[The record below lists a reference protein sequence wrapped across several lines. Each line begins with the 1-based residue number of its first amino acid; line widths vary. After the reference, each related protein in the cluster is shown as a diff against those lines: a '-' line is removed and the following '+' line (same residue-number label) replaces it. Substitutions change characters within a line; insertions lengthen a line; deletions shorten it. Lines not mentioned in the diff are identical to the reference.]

1 MFNSIP
7 ANMNEVEGELKSLCT
22 KIVAGTYP
30 QLIGVLFDTN
40 ADRKRY
46 KLRMIMSMCDIID
59 KMNAQEINESEEAY
73 IVGMLDDAIKTNAE
87 QYFATDEYLSS
98 FEPPKKVHIKRPEDI
113 TAIVDDDTEFDDER
127 LYHDAEHELWVY
139 KFGENKVIQISDNV
153 PVPEIVDCMKTRASS
168 NCKPLMLRSVLS
180 AILAIEMPND

>member
-7 ANMNEVEGELKSLCT
+7 ANMNEVEGELKALCT

-59 KMNAQEINESEEAY
+59 KMNAQEIDESEEDY
-73 IVGMLDDAIKTNAE
+73 IVGMLDDAIKSNA
-87 QYFATDEYLSS
+87 DEYFKA
-98 FEPPKKVHIKRPEDI
+98 FETPKNVHIKTPEDI
-113 TAIVDDDTEFDDER
+113 TRIVDVDEEFDR
-127 LYHDAEHELWVY
+127 SNLYHDVEHNLWSY
-139 KFGENKVIQISDNV
+139 EFGENKVIQISDDI
-153 PVPEIVDCMKTRASS
+153 PVPEIIDYMSS
-168 NCKPLMLRSVLS
+168 AALSNGKALKLRTVLS
-180 AILAIEMPND
+180 AILAIEKPND